1 MTTSLLYQEDYQKKE
16 INLEKCLAEAENIKN
31 QALKMQKQYD
41 RVLYQK
47 AKKLTE
53 KNRDLCQREYRQ
65 KINAVYGIT
74 ITALLYSIFVTL
86 LTGINSVR
94 FSRDFADALQYAFTI
109 LKIPFDIAVKMS
121 KTVYKIKQMIQYV
134 NINIIIAGLLTVFTF
149 VATVAIGYGL
159 IYQIARRS
167 VTLQRD
173 IAQDI
178 GSMTV
183 ALLSL
188 APLVQF
194 ADRLTWL
201 RVNLVIV
208 WLLVNYIFLK
218 IMAVVSQRSQ
228 RSKK

>member
-1 MTTSLLYQEDYQKKE
+1 MISLVKQDYIQKEKD
-16 INLEKCLAEAENIKN
+16 LEKRLADTEKIKD
-31 QALKMQKQYD
+31 QAIKIQKNYD
-41 RVLYQK
+41 RAITWR

-53 KNRDLCQREYRQ
+53 KNRSTCQREYLQ
-65 KINAVYGIT
+65 KIKVIYGIT
-74 ITALLYSIFVTL
+74 VSALTYSIYVTIL
-86 LTGINSVR
+86 AGLNSVR
-94 FSRDFADALQYAFTI
+94 FTQDLINSLIYAATI
-109 LKIPFDIAVKMS
+109 AKLPFDIAVKMS
-121 KTVYKIKQMIQYV
+121 TSVYRIKQMIQQA
-134 NINIIIAGLLTVFTF
+134 NINIIIAGLMTVLTF

-208 WLLVNYIFLK
+208 WLLVNYIYLK
-218 IMAVVSQRSQ
+218 IMALVSQRSQ
-228 RSKK
+228 RS